1 MGQRTDTAVSGSRR
15 AAVVT
20 LTASALLVIG
30 GFVTLHEA
38 GDLRLQPPPGPSPT
52 SSTSS
57 TSTTA
62 PTAPTSVVSG
72 TSRAQP

>member
-62 PTAPTSVVSG
+62 PTSVVSG

>member
-38 GDLRLQPPPGPSPT
+38 GDLRLQPPPRPSPT
-52 SSTSS
+52 SSTAT
-57 TSTTA
+57 TSTTST
-62 PTAPTSVVSG
+62 TAPTSVVSG